1 MIRLVRIVG
10 YLSIAAGAIVL
21 LTWLIEPLRSLWPF
35 LLALPLPVKI
45 GLGAAAVG
53 VVLILGSMI
62 WERMERREEDHSLLD
77 DS

>member
-10 YLSIAAGAIVL
+10 YLSIVAGAIVL
-21 LTWLIEPLRSLWPF
+21 LTWLIEPLRSVWPF

-45 GLGAAAVG
+45 GLGAAGVG

-62 WERMERREEDHSLLD
+62 WERLERREEERSLLD